1 MIEFLEKI
9 RYIYE
14 EAFPIDERR
23 DFKQLTDIFDLNKNI
38 GIEPITENDR
48 IIGFIIYWIFDSFV
62 YIEHFAVDKEKRGNG
77 IGTEILKRFIAKTD
91 RPIVLEAE
99 LPTDKIST
107 DRITFY
113 QRLGFELHNYKYI
126 QPAYDADRNP
136 IELCLMSHS
145 MTSNIPDLDTVRD
158 TLYQYVY
165 GIVI

>member
-23 DFKQLTDIFDLNKNI
+23 DFKQLTDIFEINKNI

-62 YIEHFAVDKEKRGNG
+62 YIEHFAIDKEKRGNG

-113 QRLGFELHNYKYI
+113 QRLGFELHSYKYI

-145 MTSNIPDLDTVRD
+145 TTSNTPDLDTVRD

>member
-9 RYIYE
+9 RHIYE

-23 DFKQLTDIFDLNKNI
+23 DFKQLTDIFDINKNI
-38 GIEPITENDR
+38 DIEPITENDR

-77 IGTEILKRFIAKTD
+77 IGTEILKRFIAKTN

-99 LPTDKIST
+99 LPTDNIST

-145 MTSNIPDLDTVRD
+145 TTSNIPDLDTVRD
-158 TLYQYVY
+158 TLYQHVY

>member
-23 DFKQLTDIFDLNKNI
+23 DFKQLTDIFDINKNI

-62 YIEHFAVDKEKRGNG
+62 YIEHFAIDKEKRGNG
-77 IGTEILKRFIAKTD
+77 IGTKILKRFIAKTD

-107 DRITFY
+107 DRI
-113 QRLGFELHNYKYI
+113 
-126 QPAYDADRNP
+126 P

-145 MTSNIPDLDTVRD
+145 TTSNIPDLDTVRD

>member
-9 RYIYE
+9 RHIYE

-23 DFKQLTDIFDLNKNI
+23 DFKQLTDIFDINKNI
-38 GIEPITENDR
+38 DIEPITENDP
-48 IIGFIIYWIFDSFV
+48 FV

-77 IGTEILKRFIAKTD
+77 IGTEILKRFIAKTN

-145 MTSNIPDLDTVRD
+145 TTSNIPDLDTVRD
-158 TLYQYVY
+158 TLYQHVY

>member
-9 RYIYE
+9 RHIYE

-23 DFKQLTDIFDLNKNI
+23 DFKQLTDIFDINKNI
-38 GIEPITENDR
+38 DIEPITENDR

-99 LPTDKIST
+99 LPTDKISI

-145 MTSNIPDLDTVRD
+145 TTSNIPDLDTVRD
-158 TLYQYVY
+158 TLYQHVY